1 MLAIAYPTKVPGF
14 SETFIREPID
24 YLRGRGIAVTEYSG
38 GYLPHQ
44 LREPGRA
51 ESLIMDPLQRIL
63 GSGVPELG
71 LRRVLVRRLV
81 GSMQKRETR
90 AILAHYGPTALS
102 LLPVARRAGLPLW
115 VYFHGYDVWR
125 ARERRRYAPGYPALF
140 REMAGSFAA
149 SQAIADQL
157 LAWGARPK
165 KVHYLPCGVQEVF
178 FQAQPQTEGQP
189 PRILFAARWA
199 ATKGL
204 FTLLEAYLQIV
215 EARPDA
221 VLTLAG
227 DGPLRRQVLHKLKQL
242 NLTDWVELP
251 GVLSREALLAAM
263 ERSQV
268 AVLPSE
274 RAADGDSEG
283 TPLFLLEAAAAG
295 LPIVATAHQGI
306 GEVFVHGRHA
316 LLVPEKKPAALAD
329 ALLDVL
335 NHPQP
340 ARIRAE
346 EARKWVAS
354 GFRMSTQWDQI
365 IAHIGL
371 T

>member
-1 MLAIAYPTKVPGF
+1 MQA
-14 SETFIREPID
+14 
-24 YLRGRGIAVTEYSG
+24 RG
-38 GYLPHQ
+38 
-44 LREPGRA
+44 
-51 ESLIMDPLQRIL
+51 
-63 GSGVPELG
+63 
-71 LRRVLVRRLV
+71 
-81 GSMQKRETR
+81 TR

-102 LLPVARRAGLPLW
+102 LLPVARRAGVPLW

-140 REMAGSFAA
+140 REMAGAFAA
-149 SQAIADQL
+149 SQTIANQL
-157 LAWGARPK
+157 QEWGAPAE
-165 KVHYLPCGVQEVF
+165 KVHYLPCGVQEAF
-178 FQAQPQTEGQP
+178 LQARHHPTLP

-204 FTLLEAYLQIV
+204 FTLLEAYLQV
-215 EARPDA
+215 LEARPDV

-227 DGPLRRQVLHKLKQL
+227 DGPLRRQVLQRLKQL
-242 NLTDWVELP
+242 NLADRVELP

-263 ERSQV
+263 ERSHV
-268 AVLPSE
+268 AILPSE

-295 LPIVATAHQGI
+295 LPVVATAHQGI

-335 NHPQP
+335 NHPQA
-340 ARIRAE
+340 ARIRAD
-346 EARKWVAS
+346 EARHWVTS
-354 GFRMSTQWDQI
+354 QCRMSTQWDQI
-365 IAHIGL
+365 ITYIGL